1 MAFLI
6 WKLLESQ
13 KKLAHALA
21 EAQSASIAKT
31 TFLSNMSHDIRTP
44 MNAIMGFTTIAMKND
59 PKPEVQN
66 CLKKIEDSSEHLLSL
81 INDVLDISSIESG
94 KIKYEPVP
102 ADLNAVTDGVL
113 NIMNG
118 FLVNRDLQFHIHK
131 EKLEH
136 PYVLADVVR
145 IREVL
150 VNILGN
156 AVKFTNDGGNVTFE
170 MESRPG
176 KDSKHFS
183 KPIVMDEVVK
193 TIARN
198 LSR

>member
-1 MAFLI
+1 
-6 WKLLESQ
+6 
-13 KKLAHALA
+13 
-21 EAQSASIAKT
+21 
-31 TFLSNMSHDIRTP
+31 MSHDIRTP

-102 ADLNAVTDGVL
+102 ADLNAVTDSVL

-118 FLVNRDLQFHIHK
+118 FLANRDLQFHIHK

-176 KDSKHFS
+176 KDP